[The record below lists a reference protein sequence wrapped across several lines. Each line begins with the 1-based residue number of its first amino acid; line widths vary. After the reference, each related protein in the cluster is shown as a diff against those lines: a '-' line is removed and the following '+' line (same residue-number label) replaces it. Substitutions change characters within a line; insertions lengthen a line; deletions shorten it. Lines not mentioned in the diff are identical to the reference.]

1 MPEGNDTMKWKI
13 GYGAKAN
20 VANALLQATID
31 AGDLI
36 VTSDV
41 GKEQVGFVKPD
52 GSVAWMKATPLNDVF
67 ESLSDGQSYIE
78 TDEAYAGQT
87 IKVKTDDGKYHVYIL
102 QPSDSGYTL
111 EEINNTSSV
120 KQYVVIGTRPETNQ
134 EQGVIYI
141 DSNVGYI
148 WNGTEWQKI
157 FEDASLVA
165 TKEYVANAI
174 AESLNGTPGIVDN
187 TDNPLPSSGYK
198 AGQTWRVAEDGT
210 YAGAKCE
217 SGDLI
222 ICLKDYAE
230 GTADNTDFMVL
241 QANIDGAVTSSA
253 NSTTDGN
260 IVVFD
265 GITGKI
271 IKDSNI
277 AASSLQDAIT
287 KSHEHTNKTQLDSYT
302 KTQEELLSDVT
313 TQLNNKIG
321 DLGESETVVAYVAQ
335 AVGSGGVDVSEQ
347 INNAIA
353 TSKAYTDAA
362 LTITEF

>member
-1 MPEGNDTMKWKI
+1 MPEGSDTMKWKI
-13 GYGAKAN
+13 GYGAKAD
-20 VANALLQATID
+20 VANALLSSVLD

-52 GSVAWMKATPLNDVF
+52 GTVVWMKAIPLNDVF

-87 IKVKTDDGKYHVYIL
+87 IKVKMEDGKYHIYIL
-102 QPSDSGYTL
+102 QPSDSGYIL
-111 EEINNTSSV
+111 EDISNIKE
-120 KQYVVIGTRPETNQ
+120 YVVIGTRPEINQ

-141 DSNVGYI
+141 DNNVGYI
-148 WNGTEWQKI
+148 WNGSDWKKI

-165 TKEYVANAI
+165 TKEYVTNAI
-174 AESLNGTPGIVDN
+174 AESLNGTPGIVDSA
-187 TDNPLPSSGYK
+187 DNPLPSSGYK

-210 YAGAKCE
+210 YAGAECE
-217 SGDLI
+217 AGDLI
-222 ICLKDYAE
+222 ICVKDYNVE
-230 GTADNTDFMVL
+230 TADNTDFMVL
-241 QANIDGAVTSSA
+241 QANIDGAVTCSA
-253 NSTTDGN
+253 GSTTDGN
-260 IVVFD
+260 IVIFD
-265 GITGKI
+265 GVTGKI

-277 AASSLQDAIT
+277 AVSSLQDAIT

-302 KTQEELLSDVT
+302 KTQEELLSNVT

-353 TSKAYTDAA
+353 TSKAYTDDA

>member
-1 MPEGNDTMKWKI
+1 MSEMQWKI
-13 GYGAKAN
+13 GYGLKTN
-20 VANALLQATID
+20 VANALLQSTLD
-31 AGDLI
+31 SGDLI
-36 VTSDV
+36 ITSDE
-41 GKEQVGFVKPD
+41 GKEQIGFVKPD
-52 GSVAWMKATPLNDVF
+52 NSVVWMKAIPINDVF
-67 ESLSDGQSYIE
+67 ESMVEGESYIE
-78 TDEAYAGQT
+78 TEEAYAGQT
-87 IKVKTDDGKYHVYIL
+87 VKVKMEDGKYHIYIL

-111 EEINNTSSV
+111 EEVGGNSDV
-120 KQYVVIGTRPETNQ
+120 KQYIIIGTRPESNQ
-134 EQGVIYI
+134 EQGIIYI
-141 DSNVGYI
+141 DNNVGYI
-148 WNGTEWQKI
+148 WNGDWQKI
-157 FEDASLVA
+157 FEDVSLVA
-165 TKEYVANAI
+165 TKEYVINMI
-174 AESLNGTPGIVDN
+174 TESLNGTPGIVDA

-210 YAGAKCE
+210 YAGAECE

-230 GTADNTDFMVL
+230 ETADNTDFMVL
-241 QANIDGAVTSSA
+241 QANIDGAVTSS
-253 NSTTDGN
+253 SDSSIDGN
-260 IVVFD
+260 IVIFD

-277 AASSLQDAIT
+277 AVSSLQDTIT

-302 KTQEELLSDVT
+302 KTQEELLSDIS

-353 TSKAYTDAA
+353 TSKAYTDDA

>member
-1 MPEGNDTMKWKI
+1 MPEGSDTMKWKI

-102 QPSDSGYTL
+102 QPSDSGYIL
-111 EEINNTSSV
+111 EEINNASSV

-148 WNGTEWQKI
+148 WNGEWQKI

-210 YAGAKCE
+210 YAGAECE
-217 SGDLI
+217 SGYLI

-241 QANIDGAVTSSA
+241 QANIDGAVTSSVE
-253 NSTTDGN
+253 SVTDGN
-260 IVVFD
+260 VVVFD

-277 AASSLQDAIT
+277 AVSSLQDAIT

-302 KTQEELLSDVT
+302 KTQEELLSDIT
-313 TQLNNKIG
+313 LQMDNKIG
-321 DLGESETVVAYVAQ
+321 DLGESTTVVEYVDKV
-335 AVGSGGVDVSEQ
+335 VGSGGVDIAEQ
-347 INNAIA
+347 IDDAIA
-353 TSKAYTDAA
+353 TAKAYTDTS

>member
-1 MPEGNDTMKWKI
+1 MPEGTDAMKWKI

-20 VANALLQATID
+20 VANALLSSVLD

-52 GSVAWMKATPLNDVF
+52 GTVVWMKAISLNDVF

-87 IKVKTDDGKYHVYIL
+87 IKVKMEDGKYHIYIL
-102 QPSDSGYTL
+102 QPSDSGYIL
-111 EEINNTSSV
+111 EDISNIKE
-120 KQYVVIGTRPETNQ
+120 YVVIGTRPEINQ

-141 DSNVGYI
+141 DNNVGYI
-148 WNGTEWQKI
+148 WNGSDWQKI

-165 TKEYVANAI
+165 TKEYVTNAI
-174 AESLNGTPGIVDN
+174 AELLNGTPGIVDN
-187 TDNPLPSSGYK
+187 ADNLLPSSGYK

-210 YAGAKCE
+210 YAGAECE
-217 SGDLI
+217 AGDLI
-222 ICLKDYAE
+222 ICVKDYNVE
-230 GTADNTDFMVL
+230 TADHTDFMVL
-241 QANIDGAVTSSA
+241 QANIDGAVTSSVE
-253 NSTTDGN
+253 SVTDGN
-260 IVVFD
+260 VVVFD

-277 AASSLQDAIT
+277 AVSSLQDAIT

-302 KTQEELLSDVT
+302 KTQEELLSNVT

-353 TSKAYTDAA
+353 TSKAYTDDA

>member
-1 MPEGNDTMKWKI
+1 MPEGSDTMKWKI
-13 GYGAKAN
+13 GYGAKAD
-20 VANALLQATID
+20 VANALLSSVLD

-52 GSVAWMKATPLNDVF
+52 GTVVWMKAIPLNDVF

-87 IKVKTDDGKYHVYIL
+87 IKVKMEDGKYHIYIL
-102 QPSDSGYTL
+102 EPSDSGYIL
-111 EEINNTSSV
+111 EDISNIKE
-120 KQYVVIGTRPETNQ
+120 YVVIGTRPEINQ

-141 DSNVGYI
+141 DNNVGYI
-148 WNGTEWQKI
+148 WNGSDWQKI

-210 YAGAKCE
+210 YAGTECE
-217 SGDLI
+217 PGDLI

-230 GTADNTDFMVL
+230 GTAGNTDFMVL

-277 AASSLQDAIT
+277 AVSSLQDAIT

-347 INNAIA
+347 IDDAIA
-353 TSKAYTDAA
+353 TAKAYTDTS

>member
-1 MPEGNDTMKWKI
+1 MSEMQWKI
-13 GYGAKAN
+13 GYGLKTN
-20 VANALLQATID
+20 VANALLQSTLD
-31 AGDLI
+31 SGDLI
-36 VTSDV
+36 ITSDE
-41 GKEQVGFVKPD
+41 GKEQIGFVKPD
-52 GSVAWMKATPLNDVF
+52 NSVVWMKAIPINDVF
-67 ESLSDGQSYIE
+67 ESMVEGESYIE
-78 TDEAYAGQT
+78 TEEAYAGQT
-87 IKVKTDDGKYHVYIL
+87 VKVKMEDGKYHIYIL

-111 EEINNTSSV
+111 EEVGGNSDV
-120 KQYVVIGTRPETNQ
+120 KQYIIIGTRPESNQ
-134 EQGVIYI
+134 EQGIIYI
-141 DSNVGYI
+141 DNNVGYI
-148 WNGTEWQKI
+148 WNGDWQKI
-157 FEDASLVA
+157 FEDVSLVA
-165 TKEYVANAI
+165 TKEYVINMI
-174 AESLNGTPGIVDN
+174 TESLNKTPGIVD
-187 TDNPLPSSGYK
+187 TIDNPLPSSGYK

-210 YAGAKCE
+210 YAGAECE

-230 GTADNTDFMVL
+230 ETADNTDFMVL
-241 QANIDGAVTSSA
+241 QANIDGAVTSS
-253 NSTTDGN
+253 SDSSIDGN
-260 IVVFD
+260 IVIFD

-277 AASSLQDAIT
+277 AVSSLQDTIT

-302 KTQEELLSDVT
+302 KTQEELLSDIS

-353 TSKAYTDAA
+353 TSKAYTDDA

>member
-1 MPEGNDTMKWKI
+1 MPEGSDTMKWKI

-102 QPSDSGYTL
+102 QPSDSGYIL
-111 EEINNTSSV
+111 EEINNASSV

-148 WNGTEWQKI
+148 WNGEWQKI

-210 YAGAKCE
+210 YAGAECE
-217 SGDLI
+217 AGDLI
-222 ICLKDYAE
+222 ICVKDYNVE
-230 GTADNTDFMVL
+230 TADNTDFMVL
-241 QANIDGAVTSSA
+241 QANIDGAVTSSVG
-253 NSTTDGN
+253 SVTDGN
-260 IVVFD
+260 VVVFD

-271 IKDSNI
+271 IKDSGVTISN
-277 AASSLQDAIT
+277 LQDAVS
-287 KSHEHTNKTQLDSYT
+287 KSHEHINKTQLDSYT
-302 KTQEELLSDVT
+302 KAQEELLSDIT
-313 TQLNNKIG
+313 LQMDNKIG
-321 DLGESETVVAYVAQ
+321 DLGESTTVVEYVDKV
-335 AVGSGGVDVSEQ
+335 VGSGGVDIAEQ
-347 INNAIA
+347 IDDAIA
-353 TSKAYTDAA
+353 TAKAYTDTS

>member
-1 MPEGNDTMKWKI
+1 MPEGSDTMKWKI
-13 GYGAKAN
+13 GYGAKAD
-20 VANALLQATID
+20 VANALLSSVLD

-52 GSVAWMKATPLNDVF
+52 GTVVWMKAIPLNDVF

-87 IKVKTDDGKYHVYIL
+87 IKVKMEDGKYHIYIL
-102 QPSDSGYTL
+102 QPSDSGYIL
-111 EEINNTSSV
+111 EDISNIKE
-120 KQYVVIGTRPETNQ
+120 YVVIGTRPEINQ

-141 DSNVGYI
+141 DNNVGYI
-148 WNGTEWQKI
+148 WNGSDWKKI

-165 TKEYVANAI
+165 TKEYVTNAI

-187 TDNPLPSSGYK
+187 ADNPLPSSGYK

-210 YAGAKCE
+210 YAGAECE
-217 SGDLI
+217 AGDLI
-222 ICLKDYAE
+222 ICVKDYNVE
-230 GTADNTDFMVL
+230 TADNTDFMVL
-241 QANIDGAVTSSA
+241 QANIDGAVTCSA
-253 NSTTDGN
+253 GSTTDGN
-260 IVVFD
+260 IVIFD
-265 GITGKI
+265 GVTGKI

-277 AASSLQDAIT
+277 AVSSLQDAIT

-302 KTQEELLSDVT
+302 KTQEELLSNVT

-353 TSKAYTDAA
+353 TSKAYTDDA